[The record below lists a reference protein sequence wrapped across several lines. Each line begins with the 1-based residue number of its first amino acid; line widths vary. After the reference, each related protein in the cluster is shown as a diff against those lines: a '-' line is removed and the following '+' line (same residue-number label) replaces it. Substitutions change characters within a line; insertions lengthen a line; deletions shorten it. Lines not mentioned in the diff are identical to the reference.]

1 MDNPATMDKPLF
13 KTETYNSDHFVSE
26 SRQISDQTHQTPST
40 DSSPFPFDNLE
51 ESPLSPLHGQ
61 YETASPPKFS
71 NIVIKSFHQAGI
83 DLDVLF
89 NILPI
94 ISVSPEEIEKSEDDY
109 NGLFTSVRRFPKSRG
124 YRAPSK
130 IKSFLDFDF
139 YFLNK
144 NFHAKVSTNAISV
157 VGGGSME
164 KTEKLVETVYYHL
177 ISLGERWEKYS
188 SLDSEIVKN
197 TFSWMKTMDLSE
209 FDESRI
215 DPDLSDFLDVIIDRK
230 KENVDERLADL
241 YPLIG
246 RRLYQ
251 RKPQMALLINCNSV
265 YNYRLPEEISLKEK
279 SKLLHDKGYQIIFH
293 NCIIIKCFKAIW
305 TCPDTGKTFSF
316 SIQNVGTIKQNSS
329 NSNEDSI
336 KMYEKLVTDLGFTP
350 YFEGAS
356 FALKKKIA
364 STESVEKSV
373 IALGILDKYLLVKT

>member
-157 VGGGSME
+157 VGGG
-164 KTEKLVETVYYHL
+164 
-177 ISLGERWEKYS
+177 
-188 SLDSEIVKN
+188 
-197 TFSWMKTMDLSE
+197 TMST
-209 FDESRI
+209 
-215 DPDLSDFLDVIIDRK
+215 
-230 KENVDERLADL
+230 
-241 YPLIG
+241 
-246 RRLYQ
+246 
-251 RKPQMALLINCNSV
+251 
-265 YNYRLPEEISLKEK
+265 
-279 SKLLHDKGYQIIFH
+279 IFMRYLFA
-293 NCIIIKCFKAIW
+293 N
-305 TCPDTGKTFSF
+305 
-316 SIQNVGTIKQNSS
+316 QNAT
-329 NSNEDSI
+329 
-336 KMYEKLVTDLGFTP
+336 
-350 YFEGAS
+350 
-356 FALKKKIA
+356 
-364 STESVEKSV
+364 
-373 IALGILDKYLLVKT
+373 